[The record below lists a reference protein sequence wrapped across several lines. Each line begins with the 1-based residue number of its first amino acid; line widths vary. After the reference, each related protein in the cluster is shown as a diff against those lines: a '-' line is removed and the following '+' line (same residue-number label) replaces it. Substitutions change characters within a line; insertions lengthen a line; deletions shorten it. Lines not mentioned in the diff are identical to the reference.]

1 VGSNRRRER
10 VEERRVHRAFALYFR
25 DGLRTHVSRG
35 CTRGQLLH
43 VVRLGPHPISRRKPF
58 TLRAELL
65 VYLGRQA
72 VELVVARAGT
82 SEGLK
87 EETA

>member
-1 VGSNRRRER
+1 
-10 VEERRVHRAFALYFR
+10 
-25 DGLRTHVSRG
+25 
-35 CTRGQLLH
+35 
-43 VVRLGPHPISRRKPF
+43 VRLGPHPISRRKPF
-58 TLRAELL
+58 TLWAQLL
-65 VYLGRQA
+65 VDLERQA